1 MKTIQFTQTM
11 WDSRTADAHL
21 DRAVGDTR
29 QDALCRPAGP
39 ARAGEGKVI
48 DLAAWKAENLVE
60 LDGPQAEEPESGLA
74 QYEGRELV
82 RRRRRKH
89 AAAQARAELAATLSV
104 AGLMIAMI
112 LRVLVF

>member
-1 MKTIQFTQTM
+1 MKTIQFTQAM
-11 WDSRTADAHL
+11 WDDRAVGAHL

-29 QDALCRPAGP
+29 QGGLCRPGSAP
-39 ARAGEGKVI
+39 CAGEGKVI

-60 LDGPQAEEPESGLA
+60 LEEPQAEELESGLA

-89 AAAQARAELAATLSV
+89 AVVQARAELAATLLA
-104 AGLMIAMI
+104 AGVMVAMI